1 MCLELELEGEGCCWI
16 RWGLVV
22 GGPFK
27 VTGVMGQARLVI
39 DTNTESALPQ
49 AVVNQRDRCDVV
61 RQ

>member
-1 MCLELELEGEGCCWI
+1 MLLDQM
-16 RWGLVV
+16 GLVV

>member
-1 MCLELELEGEGCCWI
+1 MFGTGTGRRGVLLDQM
-16 RWGLVV
+16 GLVV